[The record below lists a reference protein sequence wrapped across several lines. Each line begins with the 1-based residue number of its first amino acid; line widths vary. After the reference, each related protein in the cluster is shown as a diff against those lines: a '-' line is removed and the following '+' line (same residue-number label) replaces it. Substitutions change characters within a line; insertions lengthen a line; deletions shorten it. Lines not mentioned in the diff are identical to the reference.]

1 MLHSQKTGQGEGMV
15 FEPRYLNICSILKV
29 TKKWKLLFETRINLF
44 WALIVCWDSLIPFNI
59 LRQWS
64 KSCYCYFIEE
74 GNVDIERI
82 SCPKSQSQEL
92 PVFPGRRLRAQGS
105 GCHTTQL
112 PLWSPSGASVL
123 LCSPGQLSTGS
134 AFLFFAFGRGSFRN
148 WSQFPTSLLQTKFP
162 AWSMASSE

>member
-1 MLHSQKTGQGEGMV
+1 MSHRAGRGHGLWAQISK
-15 FEPRYLNICSILKV
+15 YLLC
-29 TKKWKLLFETRINLF
+29 TKSDQKWKLLFEIRINLY

-105 GCHTTQL
+105 GCRTTQL

-123 LCSPGQLSTGS
+123 LCSPRTTEHWLGLSSLCFWEGVSSKLAS
-134 AFLFFAFGRGSFRN
+134 APH
-148 WSQFPTSLLQTKFP
+148 QPPTD
-162 AWSMASSE
+162 